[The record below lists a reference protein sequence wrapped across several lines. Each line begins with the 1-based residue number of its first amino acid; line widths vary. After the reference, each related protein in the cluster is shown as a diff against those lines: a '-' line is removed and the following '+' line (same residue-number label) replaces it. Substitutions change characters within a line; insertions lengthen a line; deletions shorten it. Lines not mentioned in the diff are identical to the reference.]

1 MGSAKDNFK
10 KGAVEMLLLTM
21 LCEED
26 MYGYQMAQL
35 VKKRSKGE
43 ITIPEG
49 SMYPTLYRLMSKGY
63 ITDHQSTSGR
73 RQLRVYYHIEPAGRE
88 HLEQIRKDYFD
99 VNRGIQMVMD
109 KIAEVIRCLLED
121 Q

>member
-49 SMYPTLYRLMSKGY
+49 SMYPTLSPHEQGLYHRPSVHLWAPPAARLLS
-63 ITDHQSTSGR
+63 H
-73 RQLRVYYHIEPAGRE
+73 
-88 HLEQIRKDYFD
+88 
-99 VNRGIQMVMD
+99 
-109 KIAEVIRCLLED
+109 
-121 Q
+121 

>member
-49 SMYPTLYRLMSKGY
+49 SMYPTLYRLMSKAISPTISPPLGAASCAFI
-63 ITDHQSTSGR
+63 ITLSRRGASIWNKSEKTILMSTAASR
-73 RQLRVYYHIEPAGRE
+73 W
-88 HLEQIRKDYFD
+88 
-99 VNRGIQMVMD
+99 
-109 KIAEVIRCLLED
+109 
-121 Q
+121 

>member
-49 SMYPTLYRLMSKGY
+49 SMSVHLWAPPVARLLS
-63 ITDHQSTSGR
+63 H
-73 RQLRVYYHIEPAGRE
+73 
-88 HLEQIRKDYFD
+88 
-99 VNRGIQMVMD
+99 
-109 KIAEVIRCLLED
+109 
-121 Q
+121 

>member
-35 VKKRSKGE
+35 VKSAVKGKLRSRKALC
-43 ITIPEG
+43 IP
-49 SMYPTLYRLMSKGY
+49 PC
-63 ITDHQSTSGR
+63 
-73 RQLRVYYHIEPAGRE
+73 
-88 HLEQIRKDYFD
+88 
-99 VNRGIQMVMD
+99 
-109 KIAEVIRCLLED
+109 IAS
-121 Q
+121 

>member
-73 RQLRVYYHIEPAGRE
+73 ASCAFIITLSR
-88 HLEQIRKDYFD
+88 
-99 VNRGIQMVMD
+99 RGASIWNKSEKTILMST
-109 KIAEVIRCLLED
+109 AASRW
-121 Q
+121 

>member
-1 MGSAKDNFK
+1 MGSSKDNFK

-35 VKKRSKGE
+35 VKRRSKGE

-63 ITDHQSTSGR
+63 IRPSVH
-73 RQLRVYYHIEPAGRE
+73 LRAASAAR
-88 HLEQIRKDYFD
+88 
-99 VNRGIQMVMD
+99 
-109 KIAEVIRCLLED
+109 LLSY
-121 Q
+121 

>member
-73 RQLRVYYHIEPAGRE
+73 RQL
-88 HLEQIRKDYFD
+88 EQIRKDYFD

-109 KIAEVIRCLLED
+109 KSAEVIRGLLED

>member
-73 RQLRVYYHIEPAGRE
+73 RQLRVYYHIEQIGRASCRE
-88 HLEQIRKDYFD
+88 R
-99 VNRGIQMVMD
+99 V
-109 KIAEVIRCLLED
+109 
-121 Q
+121 

>member
-35 VKKRSKGE
+35 VKKRSKE
-43 ITIPEG
+43 I
-49 SMYPTLYRLMSKGY
+49 
-63 ITDHQSTSGR
+63 GR
-73 RQLRVYYHIEPAGRE
+73 AHV
-88 HLEQIRKDYFD
+88 
-99 VNRGIQMVMD
+99 
-109 KIAEVIRCLLED
+109 
-121 Q
+121 